1 MNRARTYRIPQSP
14 DLNPLDF
21 YFWGHLKSIVFNATK
36 QCGQSARKDA
46 KGCETIR
53 RIPGIFER
61 VRNSMLRRAVA
72 CVDVRDGH
80 FKHFL

>member
-1 MNRARTYRIPQSP
+1 MNRARIYRTPQPP
-14 DLNPLDF
+14 DLNPL
-21 YFWGHLKSIVFNATK
+21 YFWDHLKSIVFNATK
-36 QCGQSARKDA
+36 QCGQSARKDT

-72 CVDVRDGH
+72 CVDVRGGH